1 MLFQPDPVLVN
12 VLYFKTYA
20 YPLLLALLAAARVVV
35 GPGLA
40 RWPAL
45 IALALASGALFTA
58 LAPALGQGDSA
69 LYRQLARITAGAGSL
84 TALIVPSVIFLISSL
99 IPRARWRWLDWTH
112 LGLFVSLLGIWH
124 WFG

>member
-20 YPLLLALLAAARVVV
+20 YPLLLALLAAARVAV

-45 IALALASGALFTA
+45 IALVLASGAVFTA
-58 LAPALGQGDSA
+58 LAPVLGQSDSA
-69 LYRQLARITAGAGSL
+69 LYRQLAQISAGAGGMA
-84 TALIVPSVIFLISSL
+84 ALIIPSVIFLLSSL
-99 IPRARWRWLDWTH
+99 IPRARWRWIDWAH